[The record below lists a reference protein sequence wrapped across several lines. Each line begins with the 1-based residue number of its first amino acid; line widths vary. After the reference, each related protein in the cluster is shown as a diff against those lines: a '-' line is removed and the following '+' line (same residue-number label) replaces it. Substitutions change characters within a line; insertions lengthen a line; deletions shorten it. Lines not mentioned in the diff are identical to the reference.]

1 MAVIIKVVGK
11 RKKPSS
17 ATTSQFSI
25 FRSAFV
31 NQRSGSII
39 QASRAWREIKD
50 RARSLGYDD
59 SRLSV
64 RVVRSGGNSGLVE
77 ISAPGNRGL
86 KKVMNVTLKNNIY
99 TIRNFGALSKPKRR
113 KSGQRDIFMSY
124 FFDRK
129 GGGVK
134 DASEVWRAS
143 IDQIKKAG
151 YDERTA
157 SVSAS
162 GDNIFFLV
170 QGSRGPKKVLTV
182 KVKQ

>member
-1 MAVIIKVVGK
+1 
-11 RKKPSS
+11 
-17 ATTSQFSI
+17 
-25 FRSAFV
+25 
-31 NQRSGSII
+31 
-39 QASRAWREIKD
+39 
-50 RARSLGYDD
+50 
-59 SRLSV
+59 
-64 RVVRSGGNSGLVE
+64 
-77 ISAPGNRGL
+77 
-86 KKVMNVTLKNNIY
+86 
-99 TIRNFGALSKPKRR
+99 
-113 KSGQRDIFMSY
+113 MSY